1 MLRLAHLSDLH
12 FGRVPPRIA
21 DRLLEAVSRLEPD
34 LTVITGD
41 MTQRSR
47 SSQWRMARDFVD
59 RLPGPVICVPGNH
72 DAPLENVARRLL
84 SPWRRYRRY
93 IALDVAPTT
102 RMKGVRV
109 VGANSA
115 SRVEWQRGRLDP
127 GDMARAC
134 KALADP
140 PREDLT
146 VLAMHHPLEQLPDD
160 PKAPLRDAAD
170 HARRLAEAGAEVV
183 LCGHMHTWRAM
194 PILDGRMLQIQ
205 AGTSLSLR
213 TRGEEND
220 FNLLTLSRGRVEI
233 ERHAVGEGGEDF
245 LRLSGMAFAKRGG
258 RWVEIEGKRPLG
270 AAAASAE
277 A

>member
-102 RMKGVRV
+102 RM
-109 VGANSA
+109 
-115 SRVEWQRGRLDP
+115 
-127 GDMARAC
+127 
-134 KALADP
+134 
-140 PREDLT
+140 
-146 VLAMHHPLEQLPDD
+146 
-160 PKAPLRDAAD
+160 
-170 HARRLAEAGAEVV
+170 RRS
-183 LCGHMHTWRAM
+183 CPWSPTYC
-194 PILDGRMLQIQ
+194 
-205 AGTSLSLR
+205 R
-213 TRGEEND
+213 TR
-220 FNLLTLSRGRVEI
+220 LLMMSVSPIHSDSTDTSRSLP
-233 ERHAVGEGGEDF
+233 F
-245 LRLSGMAFAKRGG
+245 S
-258 RWVEIEGKRPLG
+258 P
-270 AAAASAE
+270 S
-277 A
+277 